1 MGWLSDH
8 INMMALIAAI
18 VILVLTV
25 VVVGN
30 LIKKMRDSKADGE
43 FTSHKWDGIAEFA
56 NDIPVGWIIS
66 FIVLIIWGFWYVFFG
81 YPLNSYSQI
90 GEYNQEL
97 GEYNVKFEEKW
108 KNLSDEDKIKMGQG
122 IFLVKCS
129 QCHGVNAE
137 GINGKAQNLTHWGKV
152 AGIMDVIKHGS
163 AGLGYMAG
171 EMPALE
177 VSSEDSELIAKYILS
192 QISNAHIKFADMDAK
207 NLKKAKTLLEK
218 YKNKNF
224 IYNYEEKNDDSDEY
238 NENSIKNFDVYDLE
252 DMIDEEKEE
261 IEKIKKLK
269 YYNFQLLVDFGLVIW
284 IGWECLMYFILNEA
298 SASINRVLLSIGI
311 FIIFNLICRQSI
323 KTRNKYKNSR
333 TQF

>member
-43 FTSHKWDGIAEFA
+43 FTSHKWDGIAEFT
-56 NDIPVGWIIS
+56 NNVPVGWAIS

-207 NLKKAKTLLEK
+207 NLKRAKDLFDSQTCSSCHGEDGKGADGMAADLSK
-218 YKNKNF
+218 YATAEFLKEVLTKGKKGHIGRMPSFDYANF
-224 IYNYEEKNDDSDEY
+224 SDTQIEALNAFINSLQPLDD
-238 NENSIKNFDVYDLE
+238 
-252 DMIDEEKEE
+252 
-261 IEKIKKLK
+261 
-269 YYNFQLLVDFGLVIW
+269 
-284 IGWECLMYFILNEA
+284 
-298 SASINRVLLSIGI
+298 
-311 FIIFNLICRQSI
+311 
-323 KTRNKYKNSR
+323 
-333 TQF
+333 